1 MHQLLLWP
9 APQITKSPW
18 RNRLARLTVNQKVGG
33 SSPPGDVQLFP
44 PIFQTLLIKLTDFV
58 PFTFPLVQVT
68 YRNSNRPI
76 YKVFVIGKDEDIPN
90 CPKCKSPVSTKTSID
105 PRENVTPPK
114 VSGDI
119 GTPSRP
125 RDSPN
130 RYDFRKVPAIPLISE
145 KADSEGEICHG
156 ILKIILYRAKL
167 CVFF

>member
-1 MHQLLLWP
+1 M
-9 APQITKSPW
+9 
-18 RNRLARLTVNQKVGG
+18 
-33 SSPPGDVQLFP
+33 
-44 PIFQTLLIKLTDFV
+44 
-58 PFTFPLVQVT
+58 
-68 YRNSNRPI
+68 
-76 YKVFVIGKDEDIPN
+76 FVIGKDEDIPN

-145 KADSEGEICHG
+145 KADSEGKAQSIRVKTSSGNEPEVTFY
-156 ILKIILYRAKL
+156 L
-167 CVFF
+167 